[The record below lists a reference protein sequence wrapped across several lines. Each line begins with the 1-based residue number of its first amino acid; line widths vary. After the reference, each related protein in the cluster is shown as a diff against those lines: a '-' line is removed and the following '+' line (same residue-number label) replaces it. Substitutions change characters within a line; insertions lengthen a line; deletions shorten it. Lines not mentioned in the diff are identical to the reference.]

1 MVAKS
6 DQLSTPFVSLEGGD
20 GLLRGNPTAPLTARR
35 EPFELSSAAQ
45 ARASVC
51 ALLRKGLKAFS
62 TSGSCFTGTGPT
74 IRKVPS
80 VITAT
85 PRLRGTGSR
94 PLAPPRSGRGTGPS
108 SRACPSTHGGAGP
121 RAQLAHPGPTCP
133 TWALG
138 APRQRSDGLTGKAR
152 TWMANRW
159 ANCPCLVRCS
169 PPYRL

>member
-45 ARASVC
+45 ARASAC

-94 PLAPPRSGRGTGPS
+94 PLPRRAQVEEQVRHHGHAQALTVAQVRGHNLPTQAPPVRHGRSGHLVS
-108 SRACPSTHGGAGP
+108 
-121 RAQLAHPGPTCP
+121 AQ
-133 TWALG
+133 
-138 APRQRSDGLTGKAR
+138 
-152 TWMANRW
+152 MA
-159 ANCPCLVRCS
+159 
-169 PPYRL
+169 